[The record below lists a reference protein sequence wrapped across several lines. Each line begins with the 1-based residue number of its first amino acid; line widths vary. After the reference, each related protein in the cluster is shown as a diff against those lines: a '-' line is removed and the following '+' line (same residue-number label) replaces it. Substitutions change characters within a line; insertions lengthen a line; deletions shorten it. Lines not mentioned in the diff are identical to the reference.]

1 MVHLSVVGHLGCFQ
15 SLAIMNSAAVNI
27 GVQVPTVSGLTFFWV
42 DAQEQYHWIIW
53 QFYL

>member
-1 MVHLSVVGHLGCFQ
+1 MIHSSVVGHLGCFQ
-15 SLAIMNSAAVNI
+15 CLAIVNSAVMSN
-27 GVQVPTVSGLTFFWV
+27 GVQVSLACLTFFWV